1 MDYYSILGV
10 EKKSSSA
17 EIKKQYRK
25 LSLQYHPD
33 KNNGDDSKFKEINEA
48 YQTLSDTEKRR
59 IYDLQQNNPFF
70 SAIKLSYTFRKASG
84 STHWPFSC

>member
-59 IYDLQQNNPFF
+59 IYDLQQNNPFL
-70 SAIKLSYTFRKASG
+70 LSFK
-84 STHWPFSC
+84 